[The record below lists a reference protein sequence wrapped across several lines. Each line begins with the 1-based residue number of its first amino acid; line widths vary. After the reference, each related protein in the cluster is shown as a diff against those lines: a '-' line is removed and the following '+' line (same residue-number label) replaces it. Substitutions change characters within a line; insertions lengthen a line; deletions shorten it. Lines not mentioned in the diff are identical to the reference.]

1 MVKIPTYNSRLT
13 PQPTFTRPVAPKG
26 MAENIKSVAEYAT
39 AIADEQAEVKAYEK
53 GFKQQKENVNNFVA
67 NFNDASITGVAFS
80 KGARAAF
87 VSNFKTD
94 AENKLNDFAIKHQY
108 QPEKYKEK
116 FEAYK
121 EKSLANVPS
130 SLLPDVSSWLDGIGG
145 RINRSVIANTNA
157 YNEKQNFVNLSE
169 RFELVLPQLSNTITN
184 EGYDTNT
191 AIDLFAELLSNVTT
205 MEEDNADPIKINKF
219 KMKIKDEVINSS
231 IINAFNKSDDKKQFI
246 ADVQKGNIGDLLKD
260 VKENFDTAG
269 LQFNESL
276 SSIDATKIGSKLNTI
291 LKYDISNSKIERQS
305 YNDDFDNWYNTSLSG
320 LDAGDK
326 PSIDVAKNLYFDELK
341 IADFEEKIEIIDTIA
356 PDINTSRYGTLSE
369 SQNLFENATNQLT
382 ILQNEPPSPQR
393 NKDLTILT
401 AKVEGLKKQVD
412 FKQDAIN
419 EGDPFKI
426 LTSMGFTYSFDNE
439 NDIAKAH
446 ELVMANVGISAER
459 MLVMPKGN
467 LESIKEEFESADTQT
482 NALAIVGRLKGQFGK
497 YTDAFLNDVD
507 FENGYRTVLTLL
519 TKNQQLLAHFGNL

>member
-13 PQPTFTRPVAPKG
+13 PQPTFTKPVAPKG
-26 MAENIKSVAEYAT
+26 IAENIQSVADYAN
-39 AIADEQAEVKAYEK
+39 AIADEQAEIKAYEK
-53 GFKQQKENVNNFVA
+53 GFKQQKDNVDNFVA
-67 NFNDASITGVAFS
+67 NFNDASISGVAFS

-130 SLLPDVSSWLDGIGG
+130 VLLPDISSWLDGIGG

-157 YNEKQNFVNLSE
+157 FNEKQNFVNLSE
-169 RFELVLPQLSNTITN
+169 RFELVLPQLSDTIIKQ
-184 EGYDTNT
+184 GYDTNT

-205 MEEDNADPIKINKF
+205 MEEEDADPIKISKF
-219 KMKIKDEVINSS
+219 KLKIKDEVITSS
-231 IINAFNKSDDKKQFI
+231 IINAFNKAEDKKQFI

-260 VKENFDTAG
+260 IKSNFDTSG
-269 LQFNESL
+269 LKFNESL
-276 SSIDATKIGSKLNTI
+276 SSIDATNIGSKLNTI
-291 LKYDISNSKIERQS
+291 LKYDISNSKIERQTYS
-305 YNDDFDNWYNTSLSG
+305 DDFDIWYNTNLSG

-326 PSIDVAKNLYFDELK
+326 PSIDVAKSLYFDELK
-341 IADFEEKIEIIDTIA
+341 IEDFKQKIEIIDTIA

-369 SQNLFENATNQLT
+369 SQNLFENANNQLT

-393 NKDLTILT
+393 NKDITILT

-412 FKQDAIN
+412 F
-419 EGDPFKI
+419 
-426 LTSMGFTYSFDNE
+426 
-439 NDIAKAH
+439 
-446 ELVMANVGISAER
+446 
-459 MLVMPKGN
+459 
-467 LESIKEEFESADTQT
+467 
-482 NALAIVGRLKGQFGK
+482 
-497 YTDAFLNDVD
+497 
-507 FENGYRTVLTLL
+507 
-519 TKNQQLLAHFGNL
+519 